1 MDQTGGLHA
10 VTADATTTSTTSMS
24 VVTNQRLPLQRAR
37 YIHVTDLTSAYNVD
51 HAKLLQ
57 ELERVKELSPLYG
70 NNDNNSEKPPARLL
84 LADGV
89 PAELDTSEKKR
100 LQPPKGGSNMVV

>member
-1 MDQTGGLHA
+1 MEGNTVVEA
-10 VTADATTTSTTSMS
+10 VTTATTRTGSSMS
-24 VVTNQRLPLQRAR
+24 VVTNQRFPLERAR

-51 HAKLLQ
+51 NTKLIQ
-57 ELERVKELSPLYG
+57 ELERVKDMNPY
-70 NNDNNSEKPPARLL
+70 DSEKHHAR

>member
-1 MDQTGGLHA
+1 MDGQTSAESL
-10 VTADATTTSTTSMS
+10 TSASMS

-37 YIHVTDLTSAYNVD
+37 YVHVTDLTSAYNVD
-51 HAKLLQ
+51 NTKLIQ
-57 ELERVKELSPLYG
+57 ELERVKDLNVS
-70 NNDNNSEKPPARLL
+70 DNEKPAL

>member
-1 MDQTGGLHA
+1 MDQTGGPHA
-10 VTADATTTSTTSMS
+10 VAADATTTSTTSMS

-57 ELERVKELSPLYG
+57 ELERVKELSPLY
-70 NNDNNSEKPPARLL
+70 DNNSEKPPARLL